1 MNFQINSKSI
11 KDDLIIVAQCRIRF
25 FPTLTLKNEMAWV
38 WTTLKNFCVHN
49 LVKIWYIS
57 LNDYQIQGPKY
68 HFTGELIGQDLDRI
82 FLNYINNFPLKRL
95 KIGFIIIR
103 TPTCVLMIRT
113 IPNFITVY
121 NILTETI
128 SNKSIPDNKFM
139 HIHVFQ
145 DLADK
150 KRYR

>member
-1 MNFQINSKSI
+1 MVIGILKFFLSI
-11 KDDLIIVAQCRIRF
+11 
-25 FPTLTLKNEMAWV
+25 
-38 WTTLKNFCVHN
+38 
-49 LVKIWYIS
+49 LVKIWNIS
-57 LNDYQIQGPKY
+57 LNDLSDPRSKISFYWWI
-68 HFTGELIGQDLDRI
+68 DRI

-145 DLADK
+145 GLADK
-150 KRYR
+150 KPVPLIFFFELLVKSSMLSRQKINKIR

>member
-1 MNFQINSKSI
+1 MVYFTFFNSNQVPI
-11 KDDLIIVAQCRIRF
+11 FIIVTNCIEPSFFCRIWSKF
-25 FPTLTLKNEMAWV
+25 GKFYGIVISFDVKNIIS
-38 WTTLKNFCVHN
+38 VHWW
-49 LVKIWYIS
+49 I
-57 LNDYQIQGPKY
+57 
-68 HFTGELIGQDLDRI
+68 DRI
-82 FLNYINNFPLKRL
+82 FQNYINNFPLKRL

-128 SNKSIPDNKFM
+128 SNKSIRDNTFM

-145 DLADK
+145 GSADK
-150 KRYR
+150 KPVSLFFWALSKIKYA